1 MKPVTLI
8 PYTLLLASG
17 LVASNLQAADAEQ
30 LQRGEYLARAG
41 DCVACHTAP
50 GGEDFAGGLPMASP
64 IGEIYSTNITPDPQ
78 TGIGHYTLEDF
89 SRALRE
95 GKTRNGDHL
104 YPAMPY
110 PSYAKITDED
120 MAALYTYFMEGVA
133 PVVQD
138 NQETDI
144 PWPLNMRWPLAIW
157 KGLFLE
163 DDLYQPDSKQ
173 SEQWNRGAYLVQG
186 PGHCGACHTPRGVAF
201 QEQALD
207 NSDDRFL
214 SGAELEGWWA
224 SNLRGDWETGIGS
237 LSVQELVRLLKT
249 GSGGHLSTSG
259 SMSDVITHST
269 AHLNDSDL
277 TAIAVYLKSLGMQR
291 DSVSTAVKEPV
302 TNGAELYNEYCSTC
316 HRDNGA
322 GYPGATP
329 ALAANPTV
337 VARSPNSVI
346 NVILHG
352 VESPAT
358 PSDHIRYQMPAYAWQ
373 LNDTQVAALVN
384 HLRTRWGNQASTI
397 QEKDIEALRH

>member
-1 MKPVTLI
+1 MKRLTLI
-8 PYTLLLASG
+8 QYTLLLSGGLAAS
-17 LVASNLQAADAEQ
+17 SLQAADDMQ

-41 DCVACHTAP
+41 DCVACHTVP
-50 GGEDFAGGLPMASP
+50 GGEDFAGGLAMASP
-64 IGEIYSTNITPDPQ
+64 IGEIYSTNITPDPE

-95 GKTRNGDHL
+95 GKARNGDHL

-133 PVVQD
+133 PVVQE
-138 NQETDI
+138 NQNADI
-144 PWPLNMRWPLAIW
+144 PWPLNMRWPLAFW

-163 DDLYQPDSKQ
+163 DGIYQPDSKQ
-173 SEQWNRGAYLVQG
+173 SEQWNRGAYLVEG
-186 PGHCGACHTPRGVAF
+186 LGHCGACHTPRGIAF

-207 NSDDRFL
+207 NSDDAFL

-224 SNLRGDWETGIGS
+224 SDLRGDWQTGVGS
-237 LSVQELVRLLKT
+237 LSIPELVSLLKS
-249 GSGGHLSTSG
+249 GSGGRWSTSG

-269 AHLNDSDL
+269 AHLHDRDL
-277 TAIAVYLKSLGMQR
+277 NAIAVYLKSLGTSHA
-291 DSVSTAVKEPV
+291 SVSTTVKEPV

-322 GYPGATP
+322 GYPGVTP
-329 ALAANPTV
+329 ALASNPTV

-346 NVILHG
+346 NVILQG

-358 PSDHIRYQMPAYAWQ
+358 PADSIRYQMPAYAWQ

-384 HLRTRWGNQASTI
+384 YLRTRWGNQASSI
-397 QEKDIEALRH
+397 QEKDVKALRH